1 MLLGVR
7 SEASYRYAR
16 AGEHFVIIR
25 EDESCI
31 AIVDFL
37 HVRSDVATA
46 LVRLMDAERGE

>member
-16 AGEHFVIIR
+16 AGEHFVIFR
-25 EDESCI
+25 ENAGAVSV
-31 AIVDFL
+31 VDFL